1 MDARN
6 HGESENHNKHD
17 YLSMALDLKR
27 YVDEQGLKKVT
38 LLG

>member
-27 YVDEQGLKKVT
+27 YIDEQGLKKVT